1 MKKSLIALAALSTI
15 AGSVAAQS
23 SVTVYGRLDGG
34 YSNIEQTNG
43 AGKTSEKKG
52 PTASNYTSSRFGFN
66 VVEDLGSG
74 TKAIGTAE
82 VGLNFLSNETDFAGF
97 GKQNQT
103 NPQGTSVFQG
113 LRQGFVGLESAQ
125 LGTLTLGY
133 QYTPEYYQRIN
144 NLGGSSNSV
153 GMTGSTTKSSLTVV
167 GRDEIDA
174 MNSFQYK
181 SPRISGVQAT
191 VTFGTGD
198 TNRNAAFSANTTAA
212 LTAKAQD
219 EQIIRARAQGLSLD
233 YTAGALNLAAST
245 LKQETKAS
253 AIAYT
258 GIDANGVIAGTIL
271 YTPETTAAYDKT
283 YKNNTVSGSYNFG
296 VAKLVAVAANRTVDL
311 AASNTS
317 DTKAKVRSAGV
328 QVPYGKF
335 TFQANYATLDR
346 NTNGTKTTDAKATNF
361 GVNYNFSNR
370 TYAYAL
376 VAEAKDKLAGTSTGV
391 AKVTET
397 AIGLAHHF

>member
-34 YSNIEQTNG
+34 YSNIEQTNA
-43 AGKTSEKKG
+43 AGKISEKKG

-82 VGLNFLSNETDFAGF
+82 VGLNFLSNDTDFAGM

-103 NPQGTSVFQG
+103 NPQSTSVFQG
-113 LRQGFVGLESAQ
+113 LRQGFMGLEDAQ

-133 QYTPEYYQRIN
+133 QYTPEYFQRIN

-174 MNSFQYK
+174 LNSFQYK
-181 SPRISGVQAT
+181 SPRMSGVQAT
-191 VTFGTGD
+191 VTLGTGD
-198 TNRNAAFSANTTAA
+198 TNRQASFGTAGSAGAADGST
-212 LTAKAQD
+212 
-219 EQIIRARAQGLSLD
+219 EQVIRARAKGLSLD

-245 LKQETKAS
+245 MKQEAKSS
-253 AIAYT
+253 AITYNTVASTWTPAQVDALGQTKYT
-258 GIDANGVIAGTIL
+258 
-271 YTPETTAAYDKT
+271 
-283 YKNNTVSGSYNFG
+283 NNTVSGSYDFG
-296 VAKLVAVAANRTVDL
+296 VLKLVGLAANRKVDV
-311 AASNTS
+311 AATDNT

-346 NTNGTKTTDAKATNF
+346 ETAGVKKVDAKATNF
-361 GVNYNFSNR
+361 GVNYNLSKR
-370 TYAYAL
+370 TYAYVL
-376 VAEAKDKLAGTSTGV
+376 VAEAKDKLNGGTANTGIT
-391 AKVTET
+391 KVTET

>member
-34 YSNIEQTNG
+34 YSNIEQTNFN
-43 AGKTSEKKG
+43 GKTSEKKG
-52 PTASNYTSSRFGFN
+52 PTANNYTSSRFGFN

-82 VGLNFLSNETDFAGF
+82 VGLNFLSNDTDFAGM

-103 NPQGTSVFQG
+103 NPQSTSVFQG
-113 LRQGFVGLESAQ
+113 LRQGFVGLENAQ

-174 MNSFQYK
+174 LNSFQYK
-181 SPRISGVQAT
+181 SPRMSGVQAT
-191 VTFGTGD
+191 VTLGTGD
-198 TNRNAAFSANTTAA
+198 TKREADFGKASTSGTGS
-212 LTAKAQD
+212 AKAD
-219 EQIIRARAQGLSLD
+219 EAQTIRARAQGLSLD
-233 YTAGALNLAAST
+233 YTAGNANIALST
-245 LKQETKAS
+245 LKQESKAT
-253 AIAYT
+253 AITYVA
-258 GIDANGVIAGTIL
+258 AGTTNT
-271 YTPETTAAYDKT
+271 YTPYTTAAYDNEYT
-283 YKNNTVSGSYNFG
+283 NNTLSGSYNFG
-296 VAKLVAVAANRTVDL
+296 VAKLVAVAANRKAENLTD
-311 AASNTS
+311 ATKNT
-317 DTKAKVRSAGV
+317 DAKVRSAGV

-346 NTNGTKTTDAKATNF
+346 ETNGVKTSDAKATNF
-361 GVNYNFSNR
+361 GVNYTLSKR
-370 TYAYAL
+370 TYAYVL
-376 VAEAKDKLAGTSTGV
+376 VAEAKDKLGNSTDRNV
-391 AKVTET
+391 TKVTET